1 MEVGSVTAQGISLQS
16 VVSMA
21 MLDKSMDLEKQV
33 ASQMLEGLNVGSPA
47 AGEVGSR
54 LDVYA

>member
-33 ASQMLEGLNVGSPA
+33 ASQMLEGLNVGGPA